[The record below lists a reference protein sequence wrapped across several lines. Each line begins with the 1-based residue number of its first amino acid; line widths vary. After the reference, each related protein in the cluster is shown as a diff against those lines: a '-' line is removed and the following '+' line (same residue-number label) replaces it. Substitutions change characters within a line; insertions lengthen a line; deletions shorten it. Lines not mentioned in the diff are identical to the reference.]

1 MVPPPRTDEDA
12 LNTFDPNT
20 SRTTTAMLAALH
32 DSEATEAWEAFDRR
46 YRSVLIGF
54 ARNLGLS
61 DEEAAD
67 VAQET
72 LSRFVEQYREG
83 RYDRER
89 GRLGAWLVGIA
100 RYRVLDVRRAQG
112 RNPRR
117 GESAMVDMDDEASL
131 EGVWD
136 RQRRVRILEIA
147 QERLKASGRSDPRTI
162 EAFDLLMVHGL
173 APNVVAEQLEMPVQ
187 SVYVAKSRIAER
199 LQRLVEEVEAEF
211 DEEA

>member
-1 MVPPPRTDEDA
+1 
-12 LNTFDPNT
+12 
-20 SRTTTAMLAALH
+20 MLVALH
-32 DSEATEAWEAFDRR
+32 DPAATEVWEAFDRR
-46 YRSVLIGF
+46 YRPVLIGF
-54 ARNLGLS
+54 ARNLGLA

-72 LSRFVEQYREG
+72 LSRFVEQYRDG

-100 RYRVLDVRRAQG
+100 RYRVLDVRRAKG
-112 RNPRR
+112 RNPLR

-131 EGVWD
+131 GEVWD

-147 QERLKASGRSDPRTI
+147 RQRLKESGRSDARTI

-173 APNVVAEQLEMPVQ
+173 APSVVAEQLDMPVQ

-199 LQRLVEEVEAEF
+199 LHKLVEEVEAEF